1 MKFLIYITSIV
12 LCTLNFSCSQ
22 RSNNLNVAI
31 RDSNNSYNFKAE
43 YPDSKTEKLEKYL
56 DSALNNKLS
65 LDKHLDVVITIQNGE
80 KISLKSEPG
89 NLEINFNKA
98 GSTAS
103 GYLQVKRI
111 AEGANKLLT
120 QK

>member
-1 MKFLIYITSIV
+1 M
-12 LCTLNFSCSQ
+12 
-22 RSNNLNVAI
+22 
-31 RDSNNSYNFKAE
+31 
-43 YPDSKTEKLEKYL
+43 
-56 DSALNNKLS
+56 
-65 LDKHLDVVITIQNGE
+65 DVVITIQNGE
-80 KISLKSEPG
+80 KIALKSEPG

>member
-12 LCTLNFSCSQ
+12 LCTLNFGCNQ
-22 RSNNLNVAI
+22 RNNNLNVAI
-31 RDSNNSYNFKAE
+31 RDSNDSYSFKAE
-43 YPDSKTEKLEKYL
+43 YPDDKTEKLEKYL

-65 LDKHLDVVITIQNGE
+65 LSESLDQVVTLQNGGE
-80 KISLKSEPG
+80 INLKASPG

-98 GSTAS
+98 GSTAN